1 VEKAAQSR
9 REEAE
14 ELERRELEANWGA
27 IPLGAVTKDGVWL
40 GDKGGQGLRGPS
52 TPFRKTKDAS
62 ASPTK
67 NVVPDEL
74 LNKESQLQS
83 RHVNPNPPPTRHSA
97 NRYSPVAGDGD
108 EEGRQDEEDED
119 GDGEAATGAED
130 VAAAGSSQK
139 QVANMSKGPSAEAPR
154 PKNVVPEELL
164 NKDSK
169 LQSHHVRAPT
179 PPGSASVQQA
189 DTNSYQ
195 SPGTPHAQP
204 RGSKDDFQSQRISTG
219 VGTPQNASFRHQ
231 AALPGSP
238 VSPPRQYSPGSRP
251 VSIMSSSPARRAH
264 NHRVSFG
271 IDGQAETPP
280 VSAGLQGGNRAAF
293 DPSEMLGH
301 TGPQGWT
308 SSSMLPDAGA
318 GEGREAR
325 IFPNTPFNVSS
336 GGSLNTPGAAGGSN
350 QGPAIKVFRRPAG
363 GGHAAGAAWEGDVPT
378 KVQAARP
385 DTKKLYTL
393 TREEQQGGRLGTQIG
408 RGGGVRSS
416 LDSAVGKEVHD
427 QARSRRARIDEQK
440 PLPGR
445 KGVGRSAAGSA
456 LGPGRR
462 GPGAGRGRGAK
473 LGSEED
479 VFDKHEPTIIS
490 ASSRLIFYTGPATQ
504 APTVPKDPT
513 GA

>member
-1 VEKAAQSR
+1 
-9 REEAE
+9 
-14 ELERRELEANWGA
+14 
-27 IPLGAVTKDGVWL
+27 
-40 GDKGGQGLRGPS
+40 
-52 TPFRKTKDAS
+52 
-62 ASPTK
+62 
-67 NVVPDEL
+67 
-74 LNKESQLQS
+74 
-83 RHVNPNPPPTRHSA
+83 
-97 NRYSPVAGDGD
+97 
-108 EEGRQDEEDED
+108 
-119 GDGEAATGAED
+119 
-130 VAAAGSSQK
+130 
-139 QVANMSKGPSAEAPR
+139 MSKGPSVEAPR

-169 LQSHHVRAPT
+169 LLSHHVRAPT
-179 PPGSASVQQA
+179 PADPASVQQA

-219 VGTPQNASFRHQ
+219 VGTPQNASFRHL
-231 AALPGSP
+231 AALAGSPVSP

-271 IDGQAETPP
+271 IEGQAETPP

-308 SSSMLPDAGA
+308 SSPMSPDAGA
-318 GEGREAR
+318 GEGREGR
-325 IFPNTPFNVSS
+325 IFPNTPVNVSS

-393 TREEQQGGRLGTQIG
+393 TREEQHGGHLGTQKG

-416 LDSAVGKEVHD
+416 VDSAVGKGVHD
-427 QARSRRARIDEQK
+427 QARSRRARLEEQK

-456 LGPGRR
+456 LGSGRR

-504 APTVPKDPT
+504 APTAPKDRT